1 MFFDLPTMQTCRPNV
16 SKLHL
21 FKISI
26 TPAGVAGRRY
36 GLPELN
42 LCHKSKQ
49 PMIQVNYA
57 CIANVVPHFHTEKV
71 PCN

>member
-42 LCHKSKQ
+42 LHHKNSKQ
-49 PMIQVNYA
+49 LLAYA
-57 CIANVVPHFHTEKV
+57 SPILYHIFHIEKYRLAS
-71 PCN
+71 